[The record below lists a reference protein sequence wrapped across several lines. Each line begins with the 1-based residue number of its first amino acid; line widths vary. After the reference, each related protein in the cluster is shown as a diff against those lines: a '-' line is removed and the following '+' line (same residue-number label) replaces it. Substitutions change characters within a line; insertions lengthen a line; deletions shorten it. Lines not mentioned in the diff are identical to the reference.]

1 MVYASRAA
9 THGLPPEPQS
19 NYDMCCHHA
28 VTIWDRPMEGRVAMP
43 QEVQHICA
51 NGKGGSGFD
60 EFLQI
65 HRPQLE
71 ASNVP
76 QRYWK
81 TLYNKLENEVRHIN
95 MLLGDNR

>member
-1 MVYASRAA
+1 MQA
-9 THGLPPEPQS
+9 
-19 NYDMCCHHA
+19 N
-28 VTIWDRPMEGRVAMP
+28 MP

-60 EFLQI
+60 EFLQV

-81 TLYNKLENEVRHIN
+81 TLYNKLENEVRAN
-95 MLLGDNR
+95 MTRPVSDNR